1 MRTQPASLIRQI
13 HRYAA
18 VELGRYRRF
27 MVAGRHVGWVVP
39 DFARELAA
47 HPQVFYLTDQ
57 EVNLHDRFATAAE
70 RSRAVASVLEDLRAQ
85 GKVPGWRDELY
96 PVSRHFGDAP
106 LLLME
111 RAATH
116 LFGVPSYG
124 INVNGLVPDRDGTR
138 VWVARR
144 SATKQVDPDMLDLVV
159 GGGLPH
165 GISVRDNLL
174 KECAEEAGIPPAIAQ
189 GAKPVSLLT
198 LMIEAPEGLR
208 VGVQFNFDL
217 DLPADFTPRNE
228 DGEVAGFQLWTLD
241 QLERNLREA
250 DDFMYDVALANLDLL
265 IRLGRIGPEDPDY
278 LDLVAHLRRPIPLTR
293 AA

>member
-1 MRTQPASLIRQI
+1 VQSQPASLMRQI
-13 HRYAA
+13 RRYPA
-18 VELGRYRRF
+18 VDLGRYRRF
-27 MVAGRHVGWVVP
+27 MVAGRHMGWVVP

-47 HPQVFYLTDQ
+47 YPHVFYLTDR
-57 EVNLHDRFATAAE
+57 EVNLHGRFVTVDD
-70 RSRAVASVLEDLRAQ
+70 RSRAVAEVLEAMRAQ
-85 GKVPGWRDELY
+85 GKVPGWRNELY
-96 PVSRHFGDAP
+96 PVNRRFADAP

-124 INVNGLVPDRDGTR
+124 INVNGLVRDGDDWK

-144 SATKQVDPDMLDLVV
+144 SATKQVDPNMLDLVV

-165 GISVRDNLL
+165 GISIGDNLL
-174 KECAEEAGIPPAIAQ
+174 KECAEEAGIPPDIARR
-189 GAKPVSLLT
+189 ARPVSLLT

-217 DLPADFTPRNE
+217 ELPANFIPRNE
-228 DGEVAGFQLWTLD
+228 DGEVAGFQLWALD
-241 QLERNLREA
+241 QLERNLRAA

-265 IRLGRIGPEDPDY
+265 IRLGRIGPDDPDY
-278 LDLVAHLRRPIPLTR
+278 LDLVAHLRRPIPLAR
-293 AA
+293 S

>member
-1 MRTQPASLIRQI
+1 MQSQPASLMRQI
-13 HRYAA
+13 RRYPA
-18 VELGRYRRF
+18 VDLGRYRRF
-27 MVAGRHVGWVVP
+27 MVAGRHMGWVVP

-47 HPQVFYLTDQ
+47 YPQAFYLTDR
-57 EVNLHDRFATAAE
+57 EVNLHERFVTVDD
-70 RSRAVASVLEDLRAQ
+70 RSRAVAEVLEAMRAQ
-85 GKVPGWRDELY
+85 GKVPGWRNELY
-96 PVSRHFGDAP
+96 PVNRRFADAP

-124 INVNGLVPDRDGTR
+124 INVNGLVRDGDDWK

-144 SATKQVDPDMLDLVV
+144 SATKQVDPNMLDLVV

-165 GISVRDNLL
+165 GISIGDNLL
-174 KECAEEAGIPPAIAQ
+174 KECAEEAGIPRDTARRAS
-189 GAKPVSLLT
+189 PVSLLT

-217 DLPADFTPRNE
+217 ELPADFIPRNE
-228 DGEVAGFQLWTLD
+228 DGEVAGFQLWALD
-241 QLERNLREA
+241 QLERNLRVA

-265 IRLGRIGPEDPDY
+265 IRLGRIGPDDPDY
-278 LDLVAHLRRPIPLTR
+278 LDLVAHLRRPIPLAR
-293 AA
+293 S

>member
-1 MRTQPASLIRQI
+1 MRQI
-13 HRYAA
+13 RRYPA
-18 VELGRYRRF
+18 VDLGRYRRF
-27 MVAGRHVGWVVP
+27 MVAGRHLGWVVP

-47 HPQVFYLTDQ
+47 FPQTFHLTDRM
-57 EVNLHDRFATAAE
+57 VNLHERFATAEE
-70 RSRAVASVLEDLRAQ
+70 RSEAVAEALEALRAQ
-85 GKVPGWRDELY
+85 GKVPGWRNELY
-96 PVSRHFGDAP
+96 PVNRRFADAP

-124 INVNGLVPDRDGTR
+124 INVNGLVRDGEEWK

-144 SATKQVDPDMLDLVV
+144 SPTKQVDPNMLDLIV

-174 KECAEEAGIPPAIAQ
+174 KECREEAGIPVEIARR
-189 GAKPVSLLT
+189 ARAVSLLT

-208 VGVQFNFDL
+208 AGVQFNFDL
-217 DLPADFTPRNE
+217 ELPADFTPRNE

-241 QLERNLREA
+241 RLERNLREA

-265 IRLGRIGPEDPDY
+265 IRLGRVGPGDPDY
-278 LDLVAHLRRPIPLTR
+278 LDLIAHLRRPIPLVR
-293 AA
+293 S

>member
-1 MRTQPASLIRQI
+1 MRQI
-13 HRYAA
+13 RRYPA
-18 VELGRYRRF
+18 VDLGGYRRF
-27 MVAGRHVGWVVP
+27 MVTGRHMGWLVP

-47 HPQVFYLTDQ
+47 YPKVFYLTDR
-57 EVNLHDRFATAAE
+57 EVNLHERFATADD
-70 RSRAVASVLEDLRAQ
+70 RSRAVADVLAHLHERGL
-85 GKVPGWRDELY
+85 VPGWRNELY
-96 PVSRHFGDAP
+96 PVNRRFGDAP

-124 INVNGLVPDRDGTR
+124 INVNGLVRDGHGWKI
-138 VWVARR
+138 WVAQR
-144 SATKQVDPDMLDLVV
+144 SAAKQVDPNMLDLVV

-165 GISVRDNLL
+165 GISVHDNLL
-174 KECAEEAGIPPAIAQ
+174 KECAEEAGIPQAIAQ
-189 GAKPVSLLT
+189 RAKPVSLLT

-217 DLPADFTPRNE
+217 ELPADFVPRNE

-250 DDFMYDVALANLDLL
+250 DAFMYDVALANLDLL
-265 IRLGRIGPEDPDY
+265 IRLGRIGPGDPDY
-278 LDLVAHLRRPIPLTR
+278 LDLIAHLRRPIPLAR
-293 AA
+293 S

>member
-1 MRTQPASLIRQI
+1 MRQI
-13 HRYAA
+13 RRYPP
-18 VELGRYRRF
+18 VDLGRDRRF
-27 MVAGRHVGWVVP
+27 MVAGRHMGWVVP

-47 HPQVFYLTDQ
+47 FPRVFYLTDR
-57 EVNLHDRFATAAE
+57 EVNLHERFATVDE
-70 RSRAVASVLEDLRAQ
+70 RSRAVAEVLEAMRAQ
-85 GKVPGWRDELY
+85 AKVPGWRNELY
-96 PVSRHFGDAP
+96 PVSRRFGDAP
-106 LLLME
+106 VLLME

-124 INVNGLVPDRDGTR
+124 INVNGLVRNGDDRK

-144 SATKQVDPDMLDLVV
+144 SATKQVDPNMLDLVV

-165 GISVRDNLL
+165 GISVHDNLL
-174 KECAEEAGIPPAIAQ
+174 KECAEEAGIPKTIAQ
-189 GAKPVSLLT
+189 RAKPVSLLT

-217 DLPADFTPRNE
+217 ELPVDFTPRNE

-265 IRLGRIGPEDPDY
+265 IRLGRIGPDDPDY
-278 LDLVAHLRRPIPLTR
+278 LDLVAHLRRPIPLAR
-293 AA
+293 S

>member
-1 MRTQPASLIRQI
+1 MQSQPAGLMRQI
-13 HRYAA
+13 HRYPA
-18 VELGRYRRF
+18 VDLGRYRRF
-27 MVAGRHVGWVVP
+27 MVAGRHMGWVVP

-47 HPQVFYLTDQ
+47 YPHVFYLTDR
-57 EVNLHDRFATAAE
+57 EVNLHERFTTAEDR
-70 RSRAVASVLEDLRAQ
+70 SGAVAEVLEAMRAQ
-85 GKVPGWRDELY
+85 GKVPGWRAELY
-96 PVSRHFGDAP
+96 PVNRRFADAP

-124 INVNGLVPDRDGTR
+124 INVNGLVHDGDDWKI
-138 VWVARR
+138 WVARR

-159 GGGLPH
+159 GGGLPY
-165 GISVRDNLL
+165 GISVHDNLL
-174 KECAEEAGIPPAIAQ
+174 KECAEEAGIPKTIAQ
-189 GAKPVSLLT
+189 RARPVSLLT

-217 DLPADFTPRNE
+217 ELPADFTPRNE

-241 QLERNLREA
+241 QLERNLRTA

-265 IRLGRIGPEDPDY
+265 IRLGRIGPDDPDY
-278 LDLVAHLRRPIPLTR
+278 LDLVAHLRRPIPLAR
-293 AA
+293 S